1 MVSVIVTVLDEQ
13 QAAISPEGVVRTL
26 ASLVPAAVEGVVRD
40 VTLAAPSGRPGMRKI
55 ADHAGCELIE
65 SDDPARVLGAA
76 LMAARNANVFILRAG
91 RAPETGFTEEL
102 TDLLSTG
109 AGAAIMRESP
119 RRLLTRVV
127 PLLAPIAG
135 LVSRRDRL
143 LDTKARAF
151 HELVRHAGSLRAMRT
166 RARLVE

>member
-1 MVSVIVTVLDEQ
+1 MVSVIVMVLDEQ
-13 QAAISPEGVVRTL
+13 QAAISAEGVVRTL

-40 VTLAAPSGRPGMRKI
+40 VTLAASAGRPGMRRI

-65 SDDPARVLGAA
+65 SDDPVRVLGAA
-76 LMAARNANVFILRAG
+76 LTAARNANVFILRAG

-109 AGAAIMRESP
+109 AGAAVMREAP

-127 PLLAPIAG
+127 PGLAPIAG
-135 LVSRRDRL
+135 LVARRDRL
-143 LDTKARAF
+143 MITQARAF
-151 HELVRHAGSLRAMRT
+151 HELVRHAGSPPAMRT